1 GILRYIN
8 TELGIS
14 SQEIEELKDRYLF

>member
-1 GILRYIN
+1 IN